1 MDLPT
6 PSSRR
11 QVVGACALDCPDG
24 CSWVVTVEG
33 GRAVSLRGNP
43 DHPFTRGGLCA
54 KVNSYLDY
62 AAAPERLLHPMRRV
76 GPKGPRPDG
85 GRAHFEP
92 VTWDEA
98 FAEIAVRMREAVDV
112 HGGQAIWPYAGTGS
126 VSWLQGL
133 GGAGHRLFH
142 HLGASRHHA
151 NICSVAGHAGMAH
164 TTGSAMGMNPED
176 LAQAGLIALW
186 GTNTLTTNLH
196 LWPFVT
202 EGRRRG
208 APLVVVDPV
217 RTRTAAQADRHLA
230 LRPGTDAA
238 LALSVMARL
247 VELGAT
253 DEPYLADHTLGWPP
267 FRDEVLSR
275 WSTARGAEV
284 CGLDEAEIAWFAEA
298 IATHRP
304 LGIRSLMGM
313 QRHGGGAQ
321 AVRALSCLPAL
332 TGDYAR
338 LGGGMCY
345 STGPAYAFN
354 QTALTRPDLQPGPT
368 RRLQMSSLGRE
379 LLERTDPP
387 VTVLMVWGANPVV
400 ANPDQH
406 RTRAGLA
413 RDDLFTAVVEHR
425 LTETCDYADLVL
437 PGTTQ
442 LEHDDLV
449 ESYSHLYVQ
458 WNEAAVAPPGECL
471 SHTEIFRG
479 LARELGVSEPAVH
492 AGDDELV
499 RAALAPGD
507 HGDALAGIT
516 LESLRE
522 NGFERLSVPQP
533 YLPFGDGFPTE
544 SGRFEFT
551 SASALAAGAGL
562 MPGFTPPH
570 ESMPGREGSTADE
583 LVLISAANHYLVN
596 STFSHSRIHARA
608 GAAVVIVHPADAAVR
623 GLADDTLARV
633 SNSRGGFDA
642 VVRVSDAVRPGV
654 AATTKATSVT
664 AGSYGSTVNATTA
677 DRDSDLGH
685 GATFHDNA
693 VRITPIRPL

>member
-1 MDLPT
+1 
-6 PSSRR
+6 
-11 QVVGACALDCPDG
+11 
-24 CSWVVTVEG
+24 
-33 GRAVSLRGNP
+33 
-43 DHPFTRGGLCA
+43 
-54 KVNSYLDY
+54 
-62 AAAPERLLHPMRRV
+62 
-76 GPKGPRPDG
+76 
-85 GRAHFEP
+85 
-92 VTWDEA
+92 
-98 FAEIAVRMREAVDV
+98 
-112 HGGQAIWPYAGTGS
+112 
-126 VSWLQGL
+126 
-133 GGAGHRLFH
+133 
-142 HLGASRHHA
+142 
-151 NICSVAGHAGMAH
+151 
-164 TTGSAMGMNPED
+164 
-176 LAQAGLIALW
+176 LW

-202 EGRRRG
+202 EGRRAG

-230 LRPGTDAA
+230 PRPGTDAA
-238 LALSVMARL
+238 LALAVMARL

-253 DEPYLADHTLGWPP
+253 DEAYLADRALGWPQ

-275 WSTARGAEV
+275 WTTARGDEV
-284 CGLDEAEIAWFAEA
+284 CGLEQSEIAWFADA
-298 IATHRP
+298 IATHSP
-304 LGIRSLMGM
+304 LGIRALMGM

-321 AVRALSCLPAL
+321 AARAISCLPAV

-345 STGPAYAFN
+345 STGPAYTFN
-354 QTALTRPDLQPGPT
+354 SAALTRPDLQPGPT

-387 VTVLMVWGANPVV
+387 VTVLMVWAANPVA

-449 ESYSHLYVQ
+449 ESYSHLYLQ
-458 WNEAAVAPPGECL
+458 WNAAAVPPPGECR
-471 SHTEIFRG
+471 SHTEIFRA
-479 LARELGVSEPAVH
+479 LARELGVTEPAVH

-499 RAALAPGD
+499 RAALEPGP

-522 NGFERLSVPQP
+522 NGFERLSVSQP
-533 YLPFGDGFPTE
+533 YLPFSDGFPTA

-551 SASALAAGAGL
+551 SASAQAAGAGL
-562 MPGFTPPH
+562 MPGFTQPH
-570 ESMPGREGSTADE
+570 ESAPHESAPHGDGG
-583 LVLISAANHYLVN
+583 LVLISAANHYLIN

-608 GAAVVIVHPADAAVR
+608 GVATVTVHPEDAAVR
-623 GLADDTLARV
+623 GLTDGATARV
-633 SNSRGGFDA
+633 SNDRGGFEA
-642 VVRVSDAVRPGV
+642 VVRVSDAVRQGV
-654 AATTKATSVT
+654 AATTKATAVT
-664 AGSYGSTVNATTA
+664 TGSTGPTVNATTA

-685 GATFHDNA
+685 GATFHDNLL
-693 VRITPIRPL
+693 RITPA